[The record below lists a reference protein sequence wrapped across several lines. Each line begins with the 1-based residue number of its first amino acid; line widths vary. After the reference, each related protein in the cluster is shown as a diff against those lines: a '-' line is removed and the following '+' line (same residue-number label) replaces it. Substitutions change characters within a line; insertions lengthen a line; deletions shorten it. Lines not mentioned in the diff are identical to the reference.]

1 MHNPVFSYALT
12 VTVKKKVGS
21 RFVHVVCETI
31 RRREFVSEPTN
42 SMQENG
48 ILVALNYEIGVPCI
62 VQWGLLS
69 FSQLGQKFA
78 DTGTIFA
85 KCHTVTNLKL
95 TAFWWIAVLDG
106 SGQVSIQRWARQ

>member
-48 ILVALNYEIGVPCI
+48 I
-62 VQWGLLS
+62 
-69 FSQLGQKFA
+69 
-78 DTGTIFA
+78 
-85 KCHTVTNLKL
+85 
-95 TAFWWIAVLDG
+95 WWH
-106 SGQVSIQRWARQ
+106 